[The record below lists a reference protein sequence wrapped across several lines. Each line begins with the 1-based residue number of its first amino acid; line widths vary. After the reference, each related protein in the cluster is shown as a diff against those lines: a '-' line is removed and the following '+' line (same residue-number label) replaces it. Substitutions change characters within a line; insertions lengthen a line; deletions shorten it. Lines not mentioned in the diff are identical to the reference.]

1 MSEKEYMIECMTRDI
16 ILLLMEKR
24 NMDLEH
30 ALNTFYTSDTY
41 SKLHDEKTGL
51 YFQSPHYVYNFL
63 ENELTTGKFS

>member
-1 MSEKEYMIECMTRDI
+1 
-16 ILLLMEKR
+16 
-24 NMDLEH
+24 MDLEH

-51 YFQSPHYVYNFL
+51 YFQSPHYVYSFL